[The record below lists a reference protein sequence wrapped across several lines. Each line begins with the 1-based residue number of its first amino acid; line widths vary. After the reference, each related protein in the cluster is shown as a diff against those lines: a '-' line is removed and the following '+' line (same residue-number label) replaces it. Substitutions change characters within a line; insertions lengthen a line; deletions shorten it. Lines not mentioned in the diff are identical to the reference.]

1 MTDGFPAII
10 KAGLS
15 PSQRRM
21 ERGPLPQSEVTS
33 SVPSLRPE
41 SSVGNDGAWRFLVLL
56 FTCSVVTLA
65 AIYFLWRYLLK
76 DVCLTYKAKRSRTV
90 TEIGFG
96 QTPDNRRQVNPGPVP
111 QGPIG

>member
-1 MTDGFPAII
+1 
-10 KAGLS
+10 
-15 PSQRRM
+15 M

-33 SVPSLRPE
+33 SVPTARAE

-65 AIYFLWRYLLK
+65 AVYFLWRYLLK

-96 QTPDNRRQVNPGPVP
+96 QTPDNRRNTGAGAQQLGPV
-111 QGPIG
+111 G